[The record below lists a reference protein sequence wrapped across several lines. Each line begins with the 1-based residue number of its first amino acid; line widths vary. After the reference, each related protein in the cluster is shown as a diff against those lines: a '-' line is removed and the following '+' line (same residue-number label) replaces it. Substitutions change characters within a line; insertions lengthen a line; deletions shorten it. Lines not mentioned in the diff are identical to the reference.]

1 MINICLCDDDLNY
14 LNYYSTKINEL
25 ADIYHIPIMMETY
38 TSGESLTFELE
49 DNPNRIDIVI
59 IDIIMKKLNGIEA
72 GQLLRKFGY
81 IGIIIFLTS
90 SKEYALDSFSV
101 EPFNYLIKDL
111 RDEEQLKGTFL
122 RAMMEVE
129 KKRKKSIM
137 ISSKQTNKLI
147 KLDNILY
154 IESIGKKVILYNL
167 SGEKEE
173 LNTTLNS
180 LAEKINEYGFIRC
193 HKSYIVNTTY
203 ISSFNKSECSLKQ
216 GITIPI
222 GRKYSSTFKENYLKN
237 ELDHILL

>member
-1 MINICLCDDDLNY
+1 MIHICLCDDNLNY
-14 LNYYSTKINEL
+14 LNYYSAKFNEL
-25 ADIYHIPIMMETY
+25 ADTYHIPIMLETY

-72 GQLLRKFGY
+72 SKILRKLGY
-81 IGIIIFLTS
+81 TGIIVFLTS

-101 EPFNYLIKDL
+101 EPLNYLVKDL
-111 RDEEQLKGTFL
+111 HDDERLKGTFL
-122 RAMMEVE
+122 SAIMQAE
-129 KKRKKSIM
+129 KKKRKSIM

-147 KLDNILY
+147 NLDNILY
-154 IESIGKKVILYNL
+154 IESIGKKVILYSL

-180 LAEKINEYGFIRC
+180 VAEKFNEHGFIRC

-203 ISSFNKSECSLKQ
+203 ISSFNKLECSLKQ

>member
-81 IGIIIFLTS
+81 TGIIIFLTS

-111 RDEEQLKGTFL
+111 RDEE
-122 RAMMEVE
+122 
-129 KKRKKSIM
+129 RKKSIM